1 MKKITL
7 LSLIILLFSQTL
19 FTQNSSSLNWS
30 VYYSNTTVS
39 SSKQD
44 SNGNTYTTGNFVDYS
59 NFKDDSSLDAIDSEG
74 GQDGY
79 MAKYNS
85 SGELEW
91 VNTFGGIHNDLASD
105 MAIASDGNIIVIGSI
120 RSVVTFSDGSTFD
133 TGLTRDPKIVFLK
146 LNSTTGEIIWK
157 KLMDDDPLYAIVV
170 KLDSNDN
177 IIAGGQY
184 EDSNSSLNF
193 SPYFMKLNYS
203 DGNTL
208 AYESL
213 EPAQSFRDLII
224 DSNDNIIITGSYYD
238 TLDADLSAETY
249 TLSTGESSQ
258 STYFIKYDSSFNL
271 VWGMAIGAEGPD
283 EGYSLA
289 YDATNDMIYLSAFIS
304 SYVNIN
310 PLGSAVNLNGEGT
323 RGFIGVYNSSGILQR
338 SHVYSGLLQSDN
350 ASSAVMTITD
360 NKLVLLGKYRG
371 KPDMDLTNEIIKPI
385 VDGNNKTRFV
395 SIYDISS
402 SENLIGQYYLGE
414 FSTRNT
420 GNRSFAFLNGNNLT
434 VISDQENN
442 IELYDYDNSSLV
454 STTNTQDT
462 SSSSY
467 SAIVNF
473 NIQLNNFP
481 LNIAPVASNS
491 SNTTFKNN
499 SVNIPL
505 SGTDSNEDALT
516 YIITTNPINGSASIS
531 GSTLIYIPSN
541 NFIGNDNI
549 SFKVNDG
556 QADSNIAD
564 IQVNVIDQASNLN
577 WSVYYSNTTVSSSK
591 QDSNGNTYTTGNF
604 VDYSNFKDD
613 SSLDAIDSEG
623 GQDGYMAKYNSSGEL
638 EWVNTFGGIHNDLA
652 SDMAIASDG
661 NIIVIGSIRSVVTF
675 SDGSTFDTGLTRDPK
690 IVFLKLNS
698 TTGEIIWKKLMDDD
712 PLYAIV
718 VKLDSNDNIIAGGQY
733 EDSNSS
739 LNFSP
744 YFMKLNYSDGN
755 TLAYE
760 SLEPAQ
766 SFRDL
771 IIDSNDNIIITG
783 SYYDTLDADLSA
795 ETYTLSTGESSQSTY
810 FIKYDSSF
818 NLVWGMA
825 IGAEGPDEGYSLAY
839 DATNDMI
846 YLSAFISSYVNIN
859 PLGSAVNLNGEGTR
873 GFIGV
878 YNSSGILQRSH
889 VFPGGSVWSI
899 VMSINNEK
907 LVLIGR
913 YRDKPDFDMS
923 EGSLVPYTDGD
934 GEYFVSMYDLD
945 LSETLVSQYYLG
957 YFNNR
962 NSGNKSFAYLNG
974 NNLTVISDQEN
985 NIELYDYDN
994 SSLVSTTNTQ
1004 DTSSSTYSAIVN
1016 FNIELNVLDNSLIVE
1031 NSNLELFNIY
1041 PNPSSDIVYI
1051 DGNYTQLKVV
1061 VYDILGKQV
1070 MKESITN
1077 SIDISQ
1083 LEKGVYILQLSDG
1096 AKVSTQRIIK
1106 K

>member
-184 EDSNSSLNF
+184 EDSNSALNF

-462 SSSSY
+462 SSSTY

-733 EDSNSS
+733 EDSNSA